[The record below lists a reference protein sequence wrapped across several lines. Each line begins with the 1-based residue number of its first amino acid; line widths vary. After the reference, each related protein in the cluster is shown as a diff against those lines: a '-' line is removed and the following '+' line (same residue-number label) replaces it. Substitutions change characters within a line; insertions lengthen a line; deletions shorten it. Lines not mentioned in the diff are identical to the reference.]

1 MKTAYKLLCL
11 FLAFALSFGNSI
23 AQSYPNKPIKIV
35 VIFPP
40 GTASDTVARILAS
53 SMAPSVGQPVI
64 VENRPGADGAI
75 AAVEVANAQPD
86 GYTVLYGTSGPMATV
101 PALKKTV
108 PYDPVR
114 DFSPISLIGRYSTFL
129 YANTATPFKSL
140 KEMID
145 YAKGNPGKLNYATG
159 NTGGLVSMAQVIA
172 LAGNLNMVHV
182 PYKGE
187 PAAIVDLVSDRVQVM
202 FATPTTTNTFV
213 REGKLRML
221 ATTLPQRH
229 PRAPEVPTMAEAGM
243 PTFSI
248 VVWAAIYGPAK
259 MQPAIVERLSREV
272 NLALSRPE
280 VKEQFERQQFFAY
293 GSTPKE
299 LEDYTKEQLNVYS
312 RTLRSAG
319 VHPE

>member
-1 MKTAYKLLCL
+1 MSNYFVRLIALLVL
-11 FLAFALSFGNSI
+11 FFAAASASG
-23 AQSYPNKPIKIV
+23 QYPNKPIRLV
-35 VIFPP
+35 VNFPA

-53 SMAPSVGQPVI
+53 SMGPSIGQTVI
-64 VENRPGADGAI
+64 VENRAGADGAI
-75 AAVEVANAQPD
+75 AATEVARAQPD
-86 GYTVLYGTSGPMATV
+86 GYTALYGTSGPMATV
-101 PALKKTV
+101 PALKKSV
-108 PYDPVR
+108 PYDPIK

-129 YANTATPFKSL
+129 YAGAATPFKSL
-140 KEMID
+140 KDMID
-145 YAKGNPGKLNYATG
+145 YARANPGKLNYATG

-187 PAAIVDLVSDRVQVM
+187 PAALVDLISNRVQVT
-202 FATPTTTNTFV
+202 FATPTTTSAYV
-213 REGKLRML
+213 KEGKLRML

-248 VVWAAIYGPAK
+248 VVWAGMFGPAK
-259 MQPAIVERLSREV
+259 MPPAIVDRLSREV
-272 NLALSRPE
+272 NLALNRPE

-299 LEDYTKEQLNVYS
+299 LEDFTREQLDVYS
-312 RTLRSAG
+312 RTLKSAG
-319 VHPE
+319 VQPE